1 MDIKNIVY
9 VMFKF
14 KSYNIFMVLKE
25 YKICIIKKIKYL
37 MELSVSLVIWE
48 FYCLILYIKN

>member
-25 YKICIIKKIKYL
+25 YVNMY
-37 MELSVSLVIWE
+37 
-48 FYCLILYIKN
+48 Y

>member
-25 YKICIIKKIKYL
+25 YVNMY
-37 MELSVSLVIWE
+37 
-48 FYCLILYIKN
+48 F

>member
-14 KSYNIFMVLKE
+14 KSYNIFMILKE
-25 YKICIIKKIKYL
+25 YVNMY
-37 MELSVSLVIWE
+37 
-48 FYCLILYIKN
+48 F

>member
-25 YKICIIKKIKYL
+25 YKNMY
-37 MELSVSLVIWE
+37 
-48 FYCLILYIKN
+48 Y